1 MICII
6 CWDLGLLLHSSLP
19 PDLRRFGGRLF
30 LVFILINCLAPT
42 MTDNGFSA
50 NKRMVI
56 NQIARH
62 HVFVCV
68 CARSRA
74 ADRGTGICG
83 TNFVF
88 TLFALFVR
96 AASCVCVFQWN
107 FHALFALIRRAF
119 PSFFEH
125 RTFLREFW
133 SFSGTSWLWI
143 CSPHCLPLIVHGR
156 RKSRAARKEEQ
167 IIFSEAAIANNA
179 FWGMNEL
186 LAAVVA
192 SINSALMHT

>member
-83 TNFVF
+83 TNLVF

-96 AASCVCVFQWN
+96 AASCVC
-107 FHALFALIRRAF
+107 
-119 PSFFEH
+119 
-125 RTFLREFW
+125 
-133 SFSGTSWLWI
+133 FSGI
-143 CSPHCLPLIVHGR
+143 FMHCLLSFVAHFLLFSNTEHFWENFQGLLGFEFAPPTASLSSFMAGGNRAR
-156 RKSRAARKEEQ
+156 REKKNKSYLVKPQ
-167 IIFSEAAIANNA
+167 
-179 FWGMNEL
+179 
-186 LAAVVA
+186 
-192 SINSALMHT
+192 